1 MTEDRPDATA
11 PDPEDSS
18 LPQQPQEEA
27 QPEDW
32 ENDPASNPQD
42 PELKRLKGG

>member
-1 MTEDRPDATA
+1 MSEQRPDETQEA
-11 PDPEDSS
+11 PLPEDA
-18 LPQQPQEEA
+18 QREA